1 MKSPVFIYAA
11 FIILCLAGGGLGG
24 AATAGSVR
32 DWYPDLA
39 KPGWT
44 PPSFL
49 FGPVW
54 SMLYIAMG
62 VVAARLHLRR
72 ADPVAATTLKLW
84 WLQFAANVLWS
95 PLFFGLRRP
104 DLALVDIALLLALLL
119 VIAVRLRRGDLLNF
133 LLWLPYLAWVTF
145 AAALNL
151 ALWRLN

>member
-1 MKSPVFIYAA
+1 MKSPAFTYAA
-11 FIILCLAGGGLGG
+11 FIILCLAAGGLGG
-24 AATAGSVR
+24 AATSSSVR
-32 DWYPDLA
+32 DWYPALA
-39 KPGWT
+39 KPSWT

-54 SMLYIAMG
+54 TILYIAMG

-72 ADPVAATTLKLW
+72 ADPQAATTLKLW
-84 WLQFAANVLWS
+84 WGQFAANLLWS

-104 DLALVDIALLLALLL
+104 DLALVDIALLLTLLAI
-119 VIAVRLRRGDLLNF
+119 IAVRLRRGELLNF

-151 ALWRLN
+151 AIWRLN